1 MSFYSYKNKGNERSP
16 GLADFEALQ
25 CITERVCIQVNKVY
39 DSCLQQEG
47 LTDVSIPLC
56 NLNGTAPYR
65 FISLRNSTSQGG
77 LENVSITRLQDRPNF
92 ARVQADVIILGLT
105 PGAAGVVLIVD
116 AAALILLVQTRLR
129 ALVGLTVQT
138 DDAVGAEG
146 HIRENEGMQRIGTIL
161 QNVVRVPADDDA
173 SAFLRQLKNHAALD
187 IPQEIGC
194 GQAVHH
200 AGNALR
206 GESVGKQTTAGGMLA
221 VLFHKFGGEAGFQG
235 DLIDQLLVIEGNA
248 QTLGDL
254 VADGASAGT
263 KFTADGDDFLFHK
276 ITS

>member
-1 MSFYSYKNKGNERSP
+1 M
-16 GLADFEALQ
+16 
-25 CITERVCIQVNKVY
+25 
-39 DSCLQQEG
+39 
-47 LTDVSIPLC
+47 
-56 NLNGTAPYR
+56 
-65 FISLRNSTSQGG
+65 
-77 LENVSITRLQDRPNF
+77 
-92 ARVQADVIILGLT
+92 
-105 PGAAGVVLIVD
+105 LIVH

-129 ALVGLTVQT
+129 TLVGLTVQA

-200 AGNALR
+200 AGNALG
-206 GESVGKQTTAGGMLA
+206 GESVGKQTAAGGMLA
-221 VLFHKFGGEAGFQG
+221 VLFHKLGGEAGFQG
-235 DLIDQLLVIEGNA
+235 NLIDQLLVIEGNA
-248 QTLGDL
+248 QPLGDL

-263 KFTADGDDFLFHK
+263 KFTANGDDFLFHK
-276 ITS
+276 EPPSENALASPTCIIVKMLSNVKNWFARLGKSTMALSQSGFLPPYTRSISFRMSASAGQKVKFFVSLG

>member
-1 MSFYSYKNKGNERSP
+1 M
-16 GLADFEALQ
+16 
-25 CITERVCIQVNKVY
+25 
-39 DSCLQQEG
+39 
-47 LTDVSIPLC
+47 
-56 NLNGTAPYR
+56 
-65 FISLRNSTSQGG
+65 
-77 LENVSITRLQDRPNF
+77 
-92 ARVQADVIILGLT
+92 
-105 PGAAGVVLIVD
+105 LIVH

-129 ALVGLTVQT
+129 ALVGLAVQT

-146 HIRENEGMQRIGTIL
+146 HIRENEGMQRVGTIL

-200 AGNALR
+200 AGNALG
-206 GESVGKQTTAGGMLA
+206 GESVGKQTAAGGMLA
-221 VLFHKFGGEAGFQG
+221 VLFHKFGGEAGLQG

-248 QTLGDL
+248 QTLSDL

-276 ITS
+276 EPPSENAVASPTCIIVKMLSNVKNWFAHLAELPTVLPHTISR